1 MPFLVSCII
10 TTASFDANSERNC
23 LHIPHGSVFSCDE
36 ETIAIYLKDLCP
48 SLTALTIAVRSA
60 AILRYKRSP
69 DLKMGIWGI

>member
-60 AILRYKRSP
+60 HIAAP
-69 DLKMGIWGI
+69 